1 MTTNTKVKTEINTIE
16 VGKTYV
22 YDELIHDTIITR
34 FGEMNI
40 LKLVKGAA
48 ITEVVKA
55 PRDLMKFLDKNK
67 DVKSF
72 TLKKIVHDGE
82 YKNYLFS

>member
-1 MTTNTKVKTEINTIE
+1 MTTTKQKTEINTIE
-16 VGKTYV
+16 VGKTYQ
-22 YDELIHDTIITR
+22 YDDLIHDTIITR

-40 LKLVKGAA
+40 LKLVKGAT
-48 ITEVVKA
+48 IVEVVKA

-72 TLKKIVHDGE
+72 TLKKIVNDGE